1 MIELQSVYEELKED
15 EYSIRKLKDQRKE
28 RYASIFPGAIDYSRE
43 KVQTSASN
51 PMEGWV
57 ADIDALDRKIAVA
70 ERALEEKRQRYVEEY
85 GLQDEPVIRAHYIDL
100 IPWSKVGSALGISR
114 MTVHRKRKM
123 YEKARK
129 REKK

>member
-51 PMEGWV
+51 PMEGWM

-70 ERALEEKRQRYVEEY
+70 ERALEEKKQRYVEEY
-85 GLQDEPVIRAHYIDL
+85 SLQDEPVIRAHYIDL
-100 IPWSKVGSALGISR
+100 IPWGKVGSALGISR